1 MKANNLM
8 IIDICQDLTE
18 LDVVAAA
25 ESIPSAETLPYLT
38 VKTTRFGSIKVE
50 TDLVIEFTT
59 GLIGFEKYNRF
70 VVIRPDAQSAFRWLQ
85 SLDEPSLA
93 FPVLEPRMFRPTYAP
108 TISDADARALGLQT
122 DTPVIVFSVVTVPS
136 GSPRDMTANLMGPL
150 VVNCITR
157 VARQVIIQDD
167 GYHTRH
173 RVMDE
178 MLQVLT
184 GSSDPPAVTTVKY
197 GKAINRTAA

>member
-1 MKANNLM
+1 M
-8 IIDICQDLTE
+8 IIDICQDLAE
-18 LDVVAAA
+18 LDVVAAEDQLA
-25 ESIPSAETLPYLT
+25 VGNELPYLT
-38 VKTTRFGSIKVE
+38 VKTTRFGTIKVE
-50 TDLVIEFTT
+50 TDLVIEFSN
-59 GLIGFEKYNRF
+59 GLIGFEQYRRF

-85 SLDEPSLA
+85 ALDEPSLA
-93 FPVLEPRMFRPTYAP
+93 FPVLEPRLFRPTYAP
-108 TISDADARALGLQT
+108 TISDADARALSLQT
-122 DTPVIVFSVVTVPS
+122 DTPVIVFAVVTVPS

-197 GKAINRTAA
+197 GNRSSRTAA